1 MRRNR
6 VLQSIRQKVVRN
18 WYQITEHALDEM
30 RKDAL
35 STVDVKHAI
44 RRGQVVQRFTHDR
57 RGIRYRLC
65 GPARDEREVN
75 VICRILDSGELRIIT
90 VYATEDTQS

>member
-30 RKDAL
+30 RKDSL

-44 RRGQVVQRFTHDR
+44 RTGQVVQRFTRDR
-57 RGIRYRLC
+57 RGIRYRLR
-65 GPARDEREVN
+65 GPARDGREIN

-90 VYATEDTQS
+90 VYATEGTQ

>member
-6 VLQSIRQKVVRN
+6 VLQSIQQKVVRN

-30 RKDAL
+30 RKDDL

-57 RGIRYRLC
+57 RGIRYKLQ
-65 GPARDEREVN
+65 GPARDGRKIN

-90 VYATEDTQS
+90 VYATEGTQ